1 MNINKLVFDN
11 VLVILFS
18 FIWIPMIIILGIFK
32 IIIDGRPIL
41 FKQSRTGYKGTPFML
56 YKFCTMNNLKDR
68 DGKLLDDKDRLTR
81 LGKFMR
87 KYSLDEL
94 PGLFNVL
101 KGDMSLIGPR
111 PFISEYLKL
120 YSKDQMVRHQVKPG
134 ITGWAQVNGRN
145 SITWEEKF
153 ELDIWYVKNQSACL
167 DIKII
172 LKTIWKVINREGIS
186 HEKSSTMPKF
196 KGTKK

>member
-1 MNINKLVFDN
+1 
-11 VLVILFS
+11 
-18 FIWIPMIIILGIFK
+18 MIIILGIFK

-153 ELDIWYVKNQSACL
+153 ELDIWYVKNQSAYL

>member
-101 KGDMSLIGPR
+101 TGDMS
-111 PFISEYLKL
+111 
-120 YSKDQMVRHQVKPG
+120 
-134 ITGWAQVNGRN
+134 
-145 SITWEEKF
+145 
-153 ELDIWYVKNQSACL
+153 
-167 DIKII
+167 
-172 LKTIWKVINREGIS
+172 
-186 HEKSSTMPKF
+186 
-196 KGTKK
+196 